1 MSEPK
6 EDTWLIELPDDET
19 RIVTTTQLLE
29 MEKTAEEFDG
39 FYGWRVV
46 KKIEAMSND
55 HLPAPDFDDDDEFQ
69 CCDNCDRPDACADFG
84 CAIKSGLR
92 KTFNEDG
99 IF

>member
-46 KKIEAMSND
+46 KKMN
-55 HLPAPDFDDDDEFQ
+55 P
-69 CCDNCDRPDACADFG
+69 
-84 CAIKSGLR
+84 
-92 KTFNEDG
+92 
-99 IF
+99 

>member
-1 MSEPK
+1 LHITIGAFTPKIKGKRKLELHTGGAPSGRPYGTHINPTRIPMSEPK

-46 KKIEAMSND
+46 KKMN
-55 HLPAPDFDDDDEFQ
+55 P
-69 CCDNCDRPDACADFG
+69 
-84 CAIKSGLR
+84 
-92 KTFNEDG
+92 
-99 IF
+99 